1 MRFDSL
7 SYAGP
12 RAPTIWVQ
20 VTLSRRLDP
29 DAVAACK
36 LRLRKYLRKY
46 LRNRQLL
53 GAIAPSRMGAPSDG
67 PVTTPF
73 ERGVLLSWLV
83 AQPEVVFVRVELR
96 PAFLDVTREVNHG

>member
-7 SYAGP
+7 SHAGP
-12 RAPTIWVQ
+12 CAPTIWLQ
-20 VTLSRRLDP
+20 VTLSRRLDSS
-29 DAVAACK
+29 AAAAWK
-36 LRLRKYLRKY
+36 LRLRKC

-53 GAIAPSRMGAPSDG
+53 GVIAPSRIGAPSDG

-73 ERGVLLSWLV
+73 ERGVLLSWLM

-96 PAFLDVTREVNHG
+96 PAFLDVTQEVNHG

>member
-1 MRFDSL
+1 MQIHLL
-7 SYAGP
+7 SYAGA
-12 RAPTIWVQ
+12 RAPTIWLQ
-20 VTLSRRLDP
+20 VTLSRRLNP
-29 DAVAACK
+29 DAVTAWK
-36 LRLRKYLRKY
+36 LRLRKY

-73 ERGVLLSWLV
+73 ERGVLISCLV

-96 PAFLDVTREVNHG
+96 TAFLDVTPEVDHD

>member
-1 MRFDSL
+1 MRFNSL
-7 SYAGP
+7 SHAGP
-12 RAPTIWVQ
+12 RAPTIWLQ

-29 DAVAACK
+29 DAVAAWK
-36 LRLRKYLRKY
+36 LRLRKY

-73 ERGVLLSWLV
+73 ERGVLISWLI
-83 AQPEVVFVRVELR
+83 AQPEVVCVRVELR
-96 PAFLDVTREVNHG
+96 PAFLDVTQEVNHG